1 MSGHNAVAGNFW
13 TGRRVLVTGGSGFIG
28 FALARHLLKQG
39 ANVSILDIKPLPS
52 YATASERLAF
62 SFVRGSV
69 TSETTVRLLI
79 KRKQIQTAFHLAAE
93 AIVDRALQAPAQA
106 LDVNVRGTWVMLE
119 SHRVCP
125 SIEEIVIAS
134 SDHVYGSHEKP
145 PYTEGSPLVGE
156 SPYDVSKSCADLIAQ
171 MYAKT
176 CAVPVAIARCGN
188 VYGPGD
194 LNWSRLIPDA
204 LRSHARGTPLRLRS
218 SGHLSRDYVYIDDVV
233 DAYSVLAQNVRAK
246 KLSGEAF
253 NFGTG
258 KPLSALDVLKRLG
271 TALGERVRFTI
282 ANTARH
288 EIRALFLDSSKAR
301 RALSWRPT
309 LSRNEGLKRTC
320 AWYADFLK

>member
-1 MSGHNAVAGNFW
+1 MANNFW
-13 TGRRVLVTGGSGFIG
+13 KGRRVLVTGGSGFIG
-28 FALARHLLKQG
+28 FALARHLLTKA

-52 YATASERLAF
+52 YATAAERSAF

-69 TSETTVRLLI
+69 TSQETVRSLI
-79 KRKQIQTAFHLAAE
+79 KRRRIKTIFHLAAE
-93 AIVDRALQAPAQA
+93 AIVDRALEAPAQT
-106 LDVNVRGTWVMLE
+106 LDANVRGTWVILE
-119 SHRVCP
+119 SHRACP
-125 SIEEIVIAS
+125 SIEEIIVAS
-134 SDHVYGSHEKP
+134 SDHVYGSHTKP
-145 PYTEGSPLVGE
+145 PYTERSPLVGE

-176 CAVPVAIARCGN
+176 CGVPVAIARCGN

-218 SGHLSRDYVYIDDVV
+218 SGHLSRDYVYIDDII
-233 DAYSVLAQNVRAK
+233 DAYSALAQNVHAK

-258 KPLSALDVLKRLG
+258 KPLAALDVLGRLG
-271 TALGERVRFTI
+271 TVLGERVQFSI

-301 RALSWRPT
+301 RALSWRPK
-309 LSRNEGLKRTC
+309 LARDEGFRRTC
-320 AWYADFLK
+320 AWYGDFLK